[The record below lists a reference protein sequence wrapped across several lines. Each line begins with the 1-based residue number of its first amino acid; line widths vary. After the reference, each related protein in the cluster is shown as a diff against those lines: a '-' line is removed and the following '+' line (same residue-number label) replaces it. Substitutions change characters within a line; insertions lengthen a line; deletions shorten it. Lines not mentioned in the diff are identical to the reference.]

1 MHERGGRGQAVNKT
15 DLKLEVSHKIDKTDK
30 TENTTNVNM
39 EASVTE
45 VWSLLCNG
53 SKLSRDQG
61 EERLKELLNMQDD
74 GRGERE
80 ERLAQQLRHLAKN
93 HAAENREASVSKFIL
108 CGFPIEMWK
117 L

>member
-1 MHERGGRGQAVNKT
+1 MHATERRQAVNKT
-15 DLKLEVSHKIDKTDK
+15 DLNLNRRSEDNGDLS
-30 TENTTNVNM
+30 M
-39 EASVTE
+39 EASGTE

-61 EERLKELLNMQDD
+61 EERLKELLSQQDD

-93 HAAENREASVSKFIL
+93 HAAENREA
-108 CGFPIEMWK
+108 
-117 L
+117 

>member
-1 MHERGGRGQAVNKT
+1 
-15 DLKLEVSHKIDKTDK
+15 
-30 TENTTNVNM
+30 M

-93 HAAENREASVSKFIL
+93 HASENREASVSKFIP
-108 CGFPIEMWK
+108 CGFPIEKWK
-117 L
+117 LYIIMVNEKT